1 MYGNLTYE
9 QLKAMPVEQKRE
21 VLVTMLGK
29 YKTPKIIA
37 SKIPGASFIAISNLI
52 RRLIENKPVG
62 RVKGSQNESKVV
74 DDKLE
79 ETKTDIIN
87 GSEVVPVK
95 RKYERKT
102 KTLDEV
108 NISNTKD
115 NNKSIKSSIMIEG
128 TISGIEL
135 IKRFEVFAKAI
146 LENKEYDII
155 LKIEET

>member
-9 QLKAMPVEQKRE
+9 QLKEMPDEQKKE
-21 VLVTMLGK
+21 VLNNMLEEFK
-29 YKTPKIIA
+29 DPKIVA

-62 RVKGSQNESKVV
+62 RVKGSKNESKVV

-79 ETKTDIIN
+79 ETKTDAII
-87 GSEVVPVK
+87 GSEIIPAK

-108 NISNTKD
+108 NISSAKD
-115 NNKSIKSSIMIEG
+115 NNKSIKSSIVIEG

-135 IKRFEVFAKAI
+135 IKRFEGFAKAI
-146 LENKEYDII
+146 LENKEYDIV